1 MYVGWTAGVP
11 ANYWMKRPAG
21 VAGSLAMPRLLFV
34 LWSPGTTLMQYFP
47 CLLVG
52 AFTLP
57 RDQSFP
63 VLRFSAHASVDG
75 CLALSRD
82 ELGKDEAFVQP
93 HRTEV
98 ARTRPGICQNVC
110 CSMGSRTRRR
120 RKTSTRERRE
130 ERLQTQA
137 QGARSDAH
145 PTTDTVSAL
154 SQALS
159 SGMTMKQATPE
170 ATSRT
175 GTYRMVQQSEPAV
188 FDGVFKSGEDRQQ
201 RVMVFQAHMADF
213 LGQEDWMW

>member
-120 RKTSTRERRE
+120 RKTSTREGREGEDASLGAVSWERRPPHQRRRVFIVASTLFRDDHE
-130 ERLQTQA
+130 ASNTGGNLGSRHVQNRA
-137 QGARSDAH
+137 QN
-145 PTTDTVSAL
+145 
-154 SQALS
+154 
-159 SGMTMKQATPE
+159 
-170 ATSRT
+170 
-175 GTYRMVQQSEPAV
+175 EPAV
-188 FDGVFKSGEDRQQ
+188 FDGGVQIRKG
-201 RVMVFQAHMADF
+201 
-213 LGQEDWMW
+213 